1 MHFDKLLGGK
11 VTCISFIENTH
22 SIAAASDNGSIHIF
36 RVHYISAGKYGKC
49 EAVRK
54 ISLDNEFAVTME
66 HYHTGNASKP
76 LNVSSMDLHR
86 ATTLLCY
93 TVSKDPRSVDSHF

>member
-1 MHFDKLLGGK
+1 MHDRILTTTFSAHNIVLGGK

-54 ISLDNEFAVTME
+54 ISLDDEFAVTME
-66 HYHTGNASKP
+66 HYHTGNNP
-76 LNVSSMDLHR
+76 SSE
-86 ATTLLCY
+86 
-93 TVSKDPRSVDSHF
+93 SS